1 MSMDLHRKDFWKAL
15 GRVFLVNLSCLLLCV
30 LLWSFRIDA
39 SFYVIFYLVLS
50 IFLIIYSLIEAC
62 KAFKKRAAIRD
73 VSVTRDVDYLFA
85 VLRFVAILIP
95 LAAAG
100 ACLGFLWVICFWG
113 YTGYHG

>member
-62 KAFKKRAAIRD
+62 KAFKQRASIRD
-73 VSVTRDVDYLFA
+73 ENVTREDDYFFA

-100 ACLGFLWVICFWG
+100 ACLGFLWIIAFWG
-113 YTGYHG
+113 ATGYHG

>member
-1 MSMDLHRKDFWKAL
+1 ML
-15 GRVFLVNLSCLLLCV
+15 
-30 LLWSFRIDA
+30 
-39 SFYVIFYLVLS
+39 

-73 VSVTRDVDYLFA
+73 ENVTREDDYFFA
-85 VLRFVAILIP
+85 VLRFVAILVP